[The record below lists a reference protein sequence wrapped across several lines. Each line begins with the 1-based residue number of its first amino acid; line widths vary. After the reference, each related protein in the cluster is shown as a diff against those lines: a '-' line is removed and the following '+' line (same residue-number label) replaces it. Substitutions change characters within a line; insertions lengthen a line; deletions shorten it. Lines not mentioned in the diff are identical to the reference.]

1 MSIKEILS
9 VLDNNINNGI
19 EVTKRKGILTS
30 TWLIYKRKNNYYYF
44 DVSEKII
51 FDKIH
56 RYTRDE
62 LEEEFQNS
70 FFEIDCEIL

>member
-1 MSIKEILS
+1 MSIKEILF
-9 VLDNNINNGI
+9 VLDNNTNQGI

-44 DVSEKII
+44 DVSERII

-70 FFEIDCEIL
+70 FFEIDCEI

>member
-9 VLDNNINNGI
+9 VLDNSINQGI

-44 DVSEKII
+44 DVSERII

-70 FFEIDCEIL
+70 FFEIDCEI

>member
-70 FFEIDCEIL
+70 FFEIDCEI